1 MRWKMKNKN
10 TILRA
15 ILVFAF
21 SLGAIFFIKNKIG
34 ADDAFD
40 VIKKIGPIFI
50 AACVLTMFMFFLL
63 EAISY
68 KYLLSIQGYEV
79 SFKRCFGYTFTDYF
93 FSMISPGGS
102 LGQPLQYHTMRTD
115 NIDSLTTINSLLS
128 FNWIYHLSMVIIFF
142 VAMIFGL
149 VGKIAAISEFK
160 YLVIYGIVCQLVL
173 VIGIGFLM
181 FDSELAARV
190 IRFFNTV
197 FSKFKLL
204 KRFSKSEEDI
214 TKTIEEHK
222 NFGKFLI
229 NNKKVFA
236 KLLCISIPM
245 LLFSFA
251 IPAILYKSFGL
262 NSYNFM
268 TLVLIQAVVTISFE
282 SVHIPGG
289 VGVIEGSMMLVYS
302 SFMPKS
308 LAFSIMAINRFVT
321 FYLAVPFAGLYFLLV
336 KTNRKNYQKNNSLI
350 KLNQEQ

>member
-1 MRWKMKNKN
+1 
-10 TILRA
+10 
-15 ILVFAF
+15 
-21 SLGAIFFIKNKIG
+21 
-34 ADDAFD
+34 
-40 VIKKIGPIFI
+40 
-50 AACVLTMFMFFLL
+50 
-63 EAISY
+63 
-68 KYLLSIQGYEV
+68 
-79 SFKRCFGYTFTDYF
+79 
-93 FSMISPGGS
+93 
-102 LGQPLQYHTMRTD
+102 
-115 NIDSLTTINSLLS
+115 
-128 FNWIYHLSMVIIFF
+128 MVIIFF
-142 VAMIFGL
+142 VAMLFGL

-236 KLLCISIPM
+236 KLLCISMPM